1 VTDEECSRLELG
13 DRVLWHDPAGEN
25 LLREGVV
32 VRRRP
37 LSGGTL
43 AVGVSVALRPEP
55 SEQHL
60 VWPDAG
66 RLHRLPLTGTE
77 TCTHCAWRRL
87 EYLAGDKAEPFT
99 GAPPSEGDPLAWP
112 PAD

>member
-1 VTDEECSRLELG
+1 VTDEECARLQLG

-37 LSGGTL
+37 LSDG
-43 AVGVSVALRPEP
+43 AVAVAVSVALRPEP

-60 VWPDAG
+60 VWPDAR
-66 RLHRLPLTGTE
+66 RLHRLPLTGME
-77 TCTHCAWRRL
+77 TCTHCAWRQL

-99 GAPPSEGDPLAWP
+99 GAPPAEGDPLAWP
-112 PAD
+112 PAE